1 MASWADAWDKGCRLF
16 RAGRFFETHEEWELV
31 WRDAAKEERDFYQGM
46 VHLTVALYQAGR
58 GNARA
63 ARSQMAK
70 AHRRLSRY
78 HPLHRGVHLDSL
90 VPAVESAVGRVLA
103 GEDIRGFHFE
113 V

>member
-1 MASWADAWDKGCRLF
+1 MSDAWAKGCRLF
-16 RAGRFFETHEEWELV
+16 RAGRYFETHEEWELV
-31 WRDAAKEERDFYQGM
+31 WRDAPQADRDFYQGM

-70 AHRRLSRY
+70 ARRRLSRY
-78 HPLHRGVHLDSL
+78 HPQHHGVRLDAL
-90 VPAVESAVGRVLA
+90 VPKVEDAVGRVLA
-103 GEDIRGFHFE
+103 GEDIKRFHFE